1 VTPLTVK
8 IRARIESEGP
18 ILFSEFMRL
27 ALYDERHGYY
37 RGQPFGRNGD
47 FYTAAQLQPVFG
59 AYVRLLAEAML
70 PGYANFVDI
79 GAGQEDLRQ
88 ELRDKPYFA
97 VQAGQEIPKTQNSVL
112 FANEF
117 FDALPVDIES
127 EGRDLRVTWQDGVGF
142 AWWPAAPVSGLRE
155 RRSALRM
162 ELERLFAA
170 TQSPAALIAIDYGYT
185 ERTRLKFP
193 SGTLMAYRA
202 HIAHENV
209 LADPGTQD
217 ITAHVDWEDF
227 FAQANEVGWSFV
239 SFETMDR
246 SLMSLGE
253 EAMERLRAPGV
264 LQLKQLLFELGPRF
278 DVAVLRK

>member
-1 VTPLTVK
+1 
-8 IRARIESEGP
+8 
-18 ILFSEFMRL
+18 M
-27 ALYDERHGYY
+27 ALYDAEHGYY
-37 RGQPFGRNGD
+37 RGQPFGRKGD

-59 AYVRLLAEAML
+59 AYVRMLAEATL

-79 GAGQEDLRQ
+79 GAGQEDLRP
-88 ELRDKPYFA
+88 ELSDKPYFA

-127 EGRDLRVTWQDGVGF
+127 EGREIRVTWRDGAGF
-142 AWWPAAPVSGLRE
+142 VWWPVAPVSGLRE
-155 RRSALRM
+155 HRPAVRA
-162 ELERLFAA
+162 ELKRLFAA

-185 ERTRLKFP
+185 ARNRENFP
-193 SGTLMAYRA
+193 AGTLMAYRG

-209 LADPGTQD
+209 LADPGAQD

-227 FAQANEVGWSFV
+227 FAQAKEARWKLV

-246 SLMSLGE
+246 SLLSLGE
-253 EAMERLRAPGV
+253 EALESLRALGV